1 MYLYRLMIVATT
13 SISHFMDD
21 LQLTQAFNVTV
32 HVSQLQSPAEIGA
45 VLTDYIMGD
54 ASKIGMYI
62 YKYII
67 YTSYFRYV

>member
-1 MYLYRLMIVATT
+1 MIVATT

-54 ASKIGMYI
+54 ASKIGIMYI
-62 YKYII
+62 YIC
-67 YTSYFRYV
+67 TSIHLILNTFVCLY